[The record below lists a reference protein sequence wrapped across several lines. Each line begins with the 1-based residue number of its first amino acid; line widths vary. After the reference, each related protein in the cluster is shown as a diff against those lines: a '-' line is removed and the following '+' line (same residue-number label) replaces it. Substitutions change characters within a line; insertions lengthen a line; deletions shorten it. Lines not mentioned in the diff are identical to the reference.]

1 MKRALPMV
9 ERSRLNG
16 KQITN
21 VDTAALV
28 HELHTRIGG
37 EVRFDDGSRALYA
50 TDGSNYRQVPI
61 GVVIPRD
68 VDDVVQTVAM
78 CYRHGVPLLPR
89 GGGTSLAGQCC
100 NVAVVMDMSKYMHT
114 IIELNPEQRIARVQ
128 PGLILDHLRNEAER
142 YHLTFGPDPAT
153 HAWCT
158 LGGMIGNNSC
168 GTHSVM
174 AGMMVD
180 NIEEMEILTYDGL
193 RMHVGATSDA
203 DLERIIT
210 EGGRRGE
217 IYAGLKRLRDTY
229 GDLVRAR
236 YPKIPRRVSGYNLD
250 QLLPE
255 NGFHVARALVG
266 SEGTCATILQATVR
280 LVQSPPARSLLVI
293 GFPDPY
299 IAADYV
305 PLIME
310 HRPVGLEGF
319 DRRLVDNMRKKKLNV
334 AEVALLP
341 EGGGWLLVEFGAATR
356 EEANEQARE
365 LREDLRGKED
375 VSSIR
380 LFDHPVEA
388 AKIWLVRESALGA
401 TVFIPGEPHYWEGW
415 EDAAVPPEKLGGY
428 LRDLHT
434 LLTKYEYASALY
446 GHFGQGCVH
455 TRINFDLTTRA
466 GIKKYRSFIEE
477 AADIVVGYGGSLA
490 GEHGDGQSRAELLPK
505 MFGPELVQAFNEFK
519 ALWDPAWKMNPGKVV
534 QPYRIDEN
542 LRLGPTYD
550 PPQFKTHFKFPDDQG
565 SFAVATL
572 RCVGVGKCR
581 HTEGGTMCPSF
592 MALREEEHT
601 TRGRARILFELL
613 QGEVLKDS
621 WRNEHVKEALD
632 LCLACKGCKGDCPV
646 NVDMA
651 TYKAEFLSH
660 YYEGRLRPM
669 VSYTIGLIYWWAR
682 LASRV
687 PALVNF
693 LTHAPVFSH
702 IAKTV
707 IGIAPQRT
715 MPTFSSWTFKDWFRK
730 REPRNVGSPQV
741 ILWADTF
748 NNYFHPQT
756 AVAAVEVLEDAGY
769 QVLVPE
775 QSLCCGRPLYDHGLL
790 TLAERLLRQV
800 LDTLEPHILAG
811 IPIVGLEP
819 SCVAVFR
826 DELVNFF
833 PHDENARRLKEQA
846 FLLSEFLTKKV
857 EHYQPPKLQ
866 RKAVLHGH
874 CHQKALMR
882 LTSEEVILK
891 KLGVDYKLLDSGC
904 CGMAGAFGFEK
915 KHYDVSIKVGEHVL
929 LPAVR
934 AADEGTLIITDGFS
948 CREQIAQTTDR
959 KGIHLA
965 EVIQMALHES
975 GSKLPEATPETQKI
989 AASAGSFPVQP
1000 RAAAIAASIGAVLL
1014 AAVLL
1019 WLRGRRKQD

>member
-180 NIEEMEILTYDGL
+180 NIEEMEILTYDGV

-266 SEGTCATILQATVR
+266 SEGTCVTILQATVR

-380 LFDHPVEA
+380 LFDHPAEA

-490 GEHGDGQSRAELLPK
+490 GEHGDGQSRAEMLPK

-601 TRGRARILFELL
+601 TRGRARMLFELL
-613 QGEVLKDS
+613 QGEVLKDT

-769 QVLVPE
+769 HVLVPE

-833 PHDENARRLKEQA
+833 PHDENARRLKEQS
-846 FLLSEFLTKKV
+846 FLLSEFLTK
-857 EHYQPPKLQ
+857 EGENYQPPKLQ

-915 KHYDVSIKVGEHVL
+915 KHYDISIKVGEHVL

>member
-1 MKRALPMV
+1 MRQRLPMLQKSDARRAALP
-9 ERSRLNG
+9 
-16 KQITN
+16 TA
-21 VDTAALV
+21 DTQALA
-28 HELHTRIGG
+28 HELRASIRG
-37 EVRFDDGSRALYA
+37 EVRFDEGSRALYA

-61 GVVIPRD
+61 GVVLPRGVED
-68 VDDVVQTVAM
+68 VIQTVAL
-78 CYRHGVPLLPR
+78 CRRYAVPLLPR
-89 GGGTSLAGQCC
+89 GGGTGLAGQSC
-100 NVAVVMDMSKYMHT
+100 NTAVILDMSKYMRA
-114 IIELNPEQRIARVQ
+114 ILEIDPGQKIARVQ
-128 PGLILDHLRNEAER
+128 PGVVLDVLRAAAER
-142 YHLTFGPDPAT
+142 SHLTFGPDPAT
-153 HAWCT
+153 HAQCT

-174 AGMMVD
+174 AGKTSE
-180 NIEEMEILTYDGL
+180 NIETLDILTYDGL
-193 RMHVGATSDA
+193 RLRVGKTSDEELA
-203 DLERIIT
+203 QIMR
-210 EGGRRGE
+210 EGGRRGD
-217 IYAGLKRLRDTY
+217 IYARLKALRDTY
-229 GDLVRAR
+229 ADLVRAR
-236 YPKIPRRVSGYNLD
+236 FPNIPRRVSGYNLD

-266 SEGTCATILQATVR
+266 TEGTCVTVLEATVR
-280 LVQSPPARSLLVI
+280 LVSSPPARTLLVL
-293 GFPDPY
+293 GFSDAY

-305 PLIME
+305 PEIMA
-310 HRPVGLEGF
+310 HQPIALEGF
-319 DRRLVDNMRKKKLNV
+319 DHILVENMRKKNLHP

-341 EGGGWLLVEFGAATR
+341 EGGGWLLVEFGADTP
-356 EEANEQARE
+356 EAGLEQAGRLIE
-365 LREDLRGKED
+365 QMRRKTHPPTMK
-375 VSSIR
+375 
-380 LFDHPVEA
+380 LFDQPEEA
-388 AKIWLVRESALGA
+388 AKIWMVRESGLGA
-401 TVFIPGEPHYWEGW
+401 TAIVPGEHHHWEGW

-428 LRDLHT
+428 LRDYSRLVKSYGYT
-434 LLTKYEYASALY
+434 TALY

-455 TRINFDLTTRA
+455 NRVDFDLASREGISKFRA
-466 GIKKYRSFIEE
+466 FMEE
-477 AADIVVGYGGSLA
+477 ATDIVVGYGGSIS
-490 GEHGDGQSRAELLPK
+490 GEHGDGQARGELLPR
-505 MFGPELVQAFNEFK
+505 MFGPELMQAFREFK
-519 ALWDPAWKMNPGKVV
+519 ATWDPEGKMNPGKLIDA
-534 QPYRIDEN
+534 YRLDEH
-542 LRLGPTYD
+542 LRLGAAYNPAQ
-550 PPQFKTHFKFPDDQG
+550 PATHFTFPDDEG
-565 SFAVATL
+565 SFAAAAL

-581 HTEGGTMCPSF
+581 RVDGGTMCPSY
-592 MALREEEHT
+592 MVTHEEEHS
-601 TRGRARILFELL
+601 TRGRAHLLFELL
-613 QGEVLKDS
+613 QGEVLKDN

-660 YYEGRLRPM
+660 YYDGRLRPM
-669 VSYTIGLIYWWAR
+669 ISYTIGLIYWWAR

-687 PALVNF
+687 PALANF
-693 LTHAPVFSH
+693 FTHAPVFSH

-730 REPRNVGSPQV
+730 REPRNVGCPQV

-790 TLAERLLRQV
+790 TLAERLLRQI

-833 PHDENARRLKEQA
+833 PHDENARRLKEQS
-846 FLLSEFLTKKV
+846 FLLSEFLTKKG
-857 EHYQPPKLQ
+857 ENYQPPKLQ

-891 KLGVDYKLLDSGC
+891 KLGVDYRLLDSGC

-915 KHYDVSIKVGEHVL
+915 KHYDVSIKVGERVL

-948 CREQIAQTTDR
+948 CREQIAQTTGR
-959 KGIHLA
+959 KG
-965 EVIQMALHES
+965 
-975 GSKLPEATPETQKI
+975 
-989 AASAGSFPVQP
+989 
-1000 RAAAIAASIGAVLL
+1000 
-1014 AAVLL
+1014 
-1019 WLRGRRKQD
+1019 